1 MTELRNRHARRSLR
15 GRLAWWMLSSTLFTL
30 AAFAAIAYTQ
40 VVLEAREPLAD
51 DQGEKSGPAEDASE
65 QVFHAMLLAAPL
77 CVALSVGGALWLS
90 RRALSP
96 LTRVIADA
104 EAMSAQDLHKRLQ
117 VPEHDDEL
125 RDLTQ
130 ALNGLLGRLDEG
142 FQALGSYAA
151 AASHE
156 LRTPLAVIVS
166 ELEIALRR
174 PRSPEEWQ
182 RIATTS
188 LDEARRLAKLVEA
201 LLDLS
206 RADASS
212 PEQLETVDL
221 SDVVDQALSALAA
234 HAPQD
239 AGRVD
244 AVGAHAPTWVCAR
257 PVLLLSAIQEL
268 LRNGLRYS
276 PATGR
281 IQIII
286 ERASPSSVALHVDD
300 CGPGIAPAEQ
310 LAIFEPFIRGEQGR
324 TADRNMV
331 EGQRGLGLGLAM
343 VKRSIESCEGTVSIG
358 KAPSGG
364 ARFTLQLR
372 AAPLG

>member
-1 MTELRNRHARRSLR
+1 
-15 GRLAWWMLSSTLFTL
+15 
-30 AAFAAIAYTQ
+30 
-40 VVLEAREPLAD
+40 
-51 DQGEKSGPAEDASE
+51 
-65 QVFHAMLLAAPL
+65 MLLAAPL

-96 LTRVIADA
+96 LTRVISDA
-104 EAMSAQDLHKRLQ
+104 EAMSAHDLKKRLQ

-125 RDLTQ
+125 RDLTL

-156 LRTPLAVIVS
+156 LRTPLAVIAS

-174 PRSPEEWQ
+174 PRSPDEWQ
-182 RIATTS
+182 RIAATA
-188 LDEARRLAKLVEA
+188 LDEACRLAKLVEA

-206 RADASS
+206 RADAPS
-212 PEQLETVDL
+212 PEQLEPVDL
-221 SDVVDQALSALAA
+221 SGVVDQALSALSA
-234 HAPQD
+234 HAPRE
-239 AGRVD
+239 ANRVE
-244 AVGAHAPTWVCAR
+244 AVTAHAPAWVYAR

-276 PATGR
+276 PAMSR
-281 IQIII
+281 LQIII
-286 ERASPSSVALHVDD
+286 ERVSPSLVALHVDD

-310 LAIFEPFIRGEQGR
+310 RTIFEPFVRGERGHA
-324 TADRNMV
+324 ADRNMA
-331 EGQRGLGLGLAM
+331 EGRRGLGLGLAM
-343 VKRSIESCEGTVSIG
+343 VKRSIESCDGTVSIG